1 MHLCAYIQSMVDDKI
16 RFFKALG
23 DETRLSIVG
32 YLLKEDCCACDFT
45 MISEKDQTTISRHL
59 KILYEA
65 GIVDFRKNGRYV
77 IYSIKNKEM
86 KEMLRKCGVEESDRC
101 CEV

>member
-1 MHLCAYIQSMVDDKI
+1 MVEDKI

-32 YLLKEDCCACDFT
+32 YLLKRNCCACDFT
-45 MISEKDQTTISRHL
+45 TVSEKDQTTISRHL

-65 GIVDFRKNGRYV
+65 GIVDFRKDGRYV
-77 IYSIKNKEM
+77 IYSIKSKEI
-86 KEMLRKCGVEESDRC
+86 EDLLRKCGIEKSDNC